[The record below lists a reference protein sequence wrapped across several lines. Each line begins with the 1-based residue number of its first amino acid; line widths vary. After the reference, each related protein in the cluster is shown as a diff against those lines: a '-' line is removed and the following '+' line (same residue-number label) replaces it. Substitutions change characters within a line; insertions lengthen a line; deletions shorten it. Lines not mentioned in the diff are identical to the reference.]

1 MFTRCLPSFYHQGV
15 QAGLSWGL
23 QHSVLLPV
31 VPPAEQGAEGD
42 LQKLL
47 FKAVQVSTQACFVRC
62 LDLGA
67 DVFWGSGFKGREK
80 RRGWMAHGAAP
91 QAVCQGRT
99 MLRVAPKV
107 TAVNHEV
114 SHSSRASR
122 ARASLC
128 RAESISKH
136 NRTPKRGSTSTPKHT
151 QPYRVPLSSLLGSTS
166 SPEHPHPCAGRMR
179 CPGAD
184 SPQPQNGPW
193 AAIGST
199 SPAPSPPHKDPQLWG
214 HSSPR

>member
-1 MFTRCLPSFYHQGV
+1 MFTRCLPSFHHQGV

-23 QHSVLLPV
+23 QHSV
-31 VPPAEQGAEGD
+31 PAACGSTCRAGCRRGSP
-42 LQKLL
+42 KI
-47 FKAVQVSTQACFVRC
+47 AVQSCASFNPGLLVRC

-91 QAVCQGRT
+91 QTVCQGRT
-99 MLRVAPKV
+99 LLKVAPKV

-151 QPYRVPLSSLLGSTS
+151 QPYRVPLSSLWGSTS